1 MLSGETTLL
10 EPKLLEFCQSLTYL
24 ENKIIP
30 NSGELSLQQVKE
42 NMQLQHPP
50 PVLSHI
56 RCQRNT
62 KKHLKCSQ
70 SRGTG
75 TPKNLELIIGL

>member
-30 NSGELSLQQVKE
+30 NSGELSLQQGKE
-42 NMQLQHPP
+42 NMQFQHPP
-50 PVLSHI
+50 AVLSHV

-62 KKHLKCSQ
+62 EKYLKCSQ